1 MASRKRK
8 CLVTATKS
16 QPSAVYT
23 PSELLPSLD
32 LLRAKVTTSVY
43 YTKDQHRLHHIQSN
57 LSTSNELI

>member
-32 LLRAKVTTSVY
+32 LLRANVTTSVY
-43 YTKDQHRLHHIQSN
+43 YTKDQHR
-57 LSTSNELI
+57 